1 MPADLSLAEHVRRD
15 LDGTHPLVVIETDDE
30 QEMQDLL
37 FAAIPAEVPARS
49 WTAIRGL
56 GDARIEGRAIPDT
69 ENPTAAL
76 AWLCLEGVAERS
88 FTIMHDLSPHLD
100 EPRAQRGLKELVQR
114 MRGVFGAVVLVGRSV
129 TLPPDLEAEAHR
141 RRVPAATPKEL
152 EDSIREGLR
161 DLKRTRA
168 IEISLKRSTLD
179 AMIRGLRGLTRRQ
192 AARVIAAA
200 AAEDDRFVDADLERV
215 LLLKRN
221 ACADL
226 GGVLEFVQA
235 PVSMDEVGGLARLKA
250 WLAARHL
257 ADAESAAEFG
267 LKAPRGMLLLGV
279 QGAGKSLAAKAVATA
294 WKVPLLRL
302 DAGALYDKFIGE
314 SERRL
319 RESLAQAERMAPAVL
334 WIDEIEK
341 GFASASGTSTDGGL
355 SRRMF
360 GTLLTWMQEHQAPLF
375 IAATANDIASLPP
388 ELLRKGRFDEVF
400 FVDLPG
406 LEVRAKIL
414 EIHLRR
420 RKRDLKPLDLAAVA
434 AATEGFSGAELEAGV
449 EASLRR
455 AFAEGKRPLAT
466 KDLLE
471 AFRESPPL
479 SVVMAE
485 RIAETRAWAS
495 ARCVPAD

>member
-1 MPADLSLAEHVRRD
+1 MPPALSLAEQVRRD

-30 QEMQDLL
+30 PEMRDLL
-37 FAAIPAEVPARS
+37 VAAIPADVPARS

-56 GDARIEGRAIPDT
+56 GDARLEGRSIPDT
-69 ENPTAAL
+69 EHAAAAL
-76 AWLCLEGVAERS
+76 GWLALEGVAARS
-88 FTIMHDLSPHLD
+88 VTILHDLAPHLD
-100 EPRAQRGLKELVQR
+100 DLRSQRALKELVHR
-114 MRGVFGAVVLVGRSV
+114 MRGVFGVVVLVGRSV
-129 TLPPDLEAEAHR
+129 TLPADLEAEAHR
-141 RRVPAATPKEL
+141 LRTPAATPKEL
-152 EDSIREGLR
+152 EESIREGLR
-161 DLKRTRA
+161 DLKRTRS

-221 ACADL
+221 AGADL

-257 ADAESAAEFG
+257 ADSEAAAEFG
-267 LKAPRGMLLLGV
+267 LRAPRGMLLLGV

-319 RESLAQAERMAPAVL
+319 RETLAQAERMAPAVL

-341 GFASASGTSTDGGL
+341 GFASASAASNDGGL

-360 GTLLTWMQEHQAPLF
+360 GTLLTWMQEHDSPLF

-420 RKRDLKPLDLAAVA
+420 RRRDLGALDLAAVA

-449 EASLRR
+449 EAALRR
-455 AFAEGKRPLAT
+455 AFAEGRRPLAT
-466 KDLLE
+466 TDLLG

-485 RIAETRAWAS
+485 RIAEARAWAS
-495 ARCVPAD
+495 SRCVPAD